1 MRLVR
6 LLTVL
11 AVTLFFL
18 LSPVEAFADLTSNRF
33 VEAIPSVS
41 GRTVHVSAS
50 KVSSAAPSRSVKRSS
65 SPVSSPR
72 LDGVSRLV
80 SCGRPGLPQCVDGGV
95 VDQPPILTLSLGVPE
110 WQGHA
115 PVDVGSVAR
124 RAALSLELPAVGPKV
139 GPDPSVNEWNM
150 AVVGHPLWLWVDSS
164 RSVSSSVTEQGIR
177 VSLSA
182 RLDRVVF
189 DMGDGGS
196 VSCSRFESYQ
206 RSVKPGTPSPSCG
219 YVYQQASLPKG
230 SYRVEATAYWVVSW
244 SALGRSGVVDV
255 PVSGGRDL
263 PVGELQAVIVR

>member
-1 MRLVR
+1 M
-6 LLTVL
+6 
-11 AVTLFFL
+11 
-18 LSPVEAFADLTSNRF
+18 
-33 VEAIPSVS
+33 
-41 GRTVHVSAS
+41 
-50 KVSSAAPSRSVKRSS
+50 
-65 SPVSSPR
+65 
-72 LDGVSRLV
+72 
-80 SCGRPGLPQCVDGGV
+80 
-95 VDQPPILTLSLGVPE
+95 
-110 WQGHA
+110 
-115 PVDVGSVAR
+115 
-124 RAALSLELPAVGPKV
+124 
-139 GPDPSVNEWNM
+139 NEWNM